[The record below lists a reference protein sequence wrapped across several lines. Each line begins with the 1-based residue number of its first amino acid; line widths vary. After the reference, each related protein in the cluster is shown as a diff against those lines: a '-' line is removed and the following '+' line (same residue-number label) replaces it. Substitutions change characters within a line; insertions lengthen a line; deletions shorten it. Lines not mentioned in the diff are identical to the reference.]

1 MIILIKLNVPVIFL
15 CSDPSEHIYAHPKD
29 VGLDPVSLPIS
40 RTSVRGSGGGDKD
53 DDDRESFM
61 GYKFTQGCI
70 TLNCVRVAIW
80 KWTPVNLISTSISTI
95 IMSCHSRATT
105 ESIAP
110 GETIHHPPGQ
120 RHKTTTA
127 LMGFPSGTT
136 S

>member
-15 CSDPSEHIYAHPKD
+15 CSDPSEHTYAHPKD
-29 VGLDPVSLPIS
+29 DRRTDPVSLPIS
-40 RTSVRGSGGGDKD
+40 RGSGGGDKD

-127 LMGFPSGTT
+127 LMGFPSGAT